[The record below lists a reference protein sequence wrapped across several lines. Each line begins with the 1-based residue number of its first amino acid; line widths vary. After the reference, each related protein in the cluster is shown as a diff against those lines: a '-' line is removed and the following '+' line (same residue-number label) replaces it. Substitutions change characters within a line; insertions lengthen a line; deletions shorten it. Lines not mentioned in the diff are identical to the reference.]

1 MRIWLLILVVWVSY
15 LTAGGS
21 QDDVNIPWLFT
32 VGCWACL
39 DFCWAFAPRGAMP
52 AAGVRPQRLGPSL
65 LAMLPH
71 LLYCL
76 PLSGVPV
83 LGQRLIPRMPALET
97 AGAVMCTAGVGFA
110 TWARH
115 VLAKNWSGGVAPT
128 PDHTLTRRGPYAIVR
143 HPIYLGLLVAQAGM
157 MLALGEARVLVL
169 VFGMDRLLRKVA
181 QEDAVLRTAYP
192 TEYERYAGRV
202 KRLVPW
208 IW

>member
-1 MRIWLLILVVWVSY
+1 VAVWLSY
-15 LTAGGS
+15 VAAGGARE
-21 QDDVNIPWLFT
+21 DVNVAWLFT

-39 DFCWAFAPRGAMP
+39 DCCWAVAPRGATP
-52 AAGVRPQRLGPSL
+52 AAAVGAPRLGPSL

-83 LGQRLIPRMPALET
+83 LGQRLIPRLPAVET
-97 AGAVMCTAGVGFA
+97 AGAALCLAGAGFA
-110 TWARH
+110 IWARR
-115 VLAKNWSGGVAPT
+115 VLTESWSGGVALP
-128 PDHTLTRRGPYAIVR
+128 PDHALTRRGPYAVVR

-157 MLALGEARVLVL
+157 MLALGEVRVLVFVL
-169 VFGMDRLLRKVA
+169 GMGRIVRKAA
-181 QEDAVLRTAYP
+181 QEDAVLRAAYP
-192 TEYERYAGRV
+192 TAYEQYAGRA